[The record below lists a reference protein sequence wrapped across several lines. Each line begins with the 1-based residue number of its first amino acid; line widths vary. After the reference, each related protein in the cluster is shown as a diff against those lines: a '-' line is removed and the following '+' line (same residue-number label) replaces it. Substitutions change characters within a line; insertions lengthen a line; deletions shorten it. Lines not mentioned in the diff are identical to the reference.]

1 MTLYTVSVYLP
12 PVSQITW
19 SNTFQWLLELPRVSH
34 SFTTIPHPWLES
46 TVSLSLALIITCSD
60 KDSLWLTQTG
70 TTSNIIGTHVMLHM
84 LVAWSVNMEEF
95 LDAAS
100 SRLPTLRGIIYTST
114 DLHQLSR
121 CVLHS
126 GGRYA
131 MVYGCDQVCHMQ
143 VKYCSTAT
151 ILASKGHHRY
161 QAWAPGYTSAFS
173 ANIL

>member
-19 SNTFQWLLELPRVSH
+19 SNTCRWSLELLRVSH
-34 SFTTIPHPWLES
+34 SSTITSHRWLES
-46 TVSLSLALIITCSD
+46 TVSLSLALIITYSD
-60 KDSLWLTQTG
+60 KCSLGLTQTD
-70 TTSNIIGTHVMLHM
+70 TTSNIIGTHVMLHSFHM

-100 SRLPTLRGIIYTST
+100 SRLPTLRGIKYTST

-131 MVYGCDQVCHMQ
+131 MLYGCDQVCHMQ
-143 VKYCSTAT
+143 VKYGSSAT
-151 ILASKGHHRY
+151 ILASKGHLDY
-161 QAWAPGYTSAFS
+161 LS
-173 ANIL
+173 